1 MREIKEIHIHCTA
14 TREGHAITADEIR
27 KWHKARGWSD
37 IGYHYIIG
45 FQQIEFGRPLYRQPA
60 SAKGHNKSSAAL
72 AYVGGLDANGK
83 AKDTRT
89 PRQKE
94 LLVKIIKQLKAKY
107 PKAIIIGHRDLSPDR
122 DGDSKVEKSEWL
134 KSCPC
139 FPAERW
145 GVELGLQPEGY
156 KPRSE
161 EAQNYLKDEKA
172 KRNKVRSNSKE
183 SSSTS
188 S

>member
-1 MREIKEIHIHCTA
+1 MREIKEIHIHCSA

-45 FQQIEFGRPLYRQPA
+45 FQQVEFGRPLHRIPA

-83 AKDTRT
+83 PKDTRT

-107 PKAIIIGHRDLSPDR
+107 PKAKIHGHRDLSIDR
-122 DGDSKVEKSEWL
+122 DGDGVEKHEFM
-134 KSCPC
+134 KMCPC
-139 FPAERW
+139 FDAE
-145 GVELGLQPEGY
+145 VEYMDLQPKGFVP
-156 KPRSE
+156 KSKAGKDAKKNKRD
-161 EAQNYLKDEKA
+161 EAGKTA
-172 KRNKVRSNSKE
+172 
-183 SSSTS
+183 
-188 S
+188 